1 MRANILLHELP
12 HTVRVHGMEYGINY
26 DFRTSILFDLTMRS
40 PELSAEEKIYCAL
53 QLYYPGGR
61 PKDINA
67 AMDAVLDFYN
77 CGKSV
82 RPPEKEEPRNQTR
95 QRFKKEKAVY
105 SFAED
110 APYIYAAFREQYGID
125 LQAIRREELHWWEFM
140 ALFESLSEQT
150 KFSKIMYYRSVSTS
164 GMSKEQRRHIN
175 EMKKLYALEDE
186 STCNEKT
193 ALAKRDA
200 QMRAYVMAR
209 TAEVKMNSR

>member
-1 MRANILLHELP
+1 
-12 HTVRVHGMEYGINY
+12 
-26 DFRTSILFDLTMRS
+26 
-40 PELSAEEKIYCAL
+40 
-53 QLYYPGGR
+53 
-61 PKDINA
+61 
-67 AMDAVLDFYN
+67 
-77 CGKSV
+77 
-82 RPPEKEEPRNQTR
+82 
-95 QRFKKEKAVY
+95 
-105 SFAED
+105 
-110 APYIYAAFREQYGID
+110 
-125 LQAIRREELHWWEFM
+125 M